1 MRAKFVPVVQVP
13 SLSVFGQKE
22 FIPDWLNT
30 TYVSKIKALPV
41 SQKMVLAAKYVPY
54 PDLLSYD
61 LYGTTDYWWVLCMYN
76 GVVRIFAD
84 MTEGT
89 LWKIPALSDIQSMLS
104 AAGSPSGSNLV
115 GSNVVI

>member
-1 MRAKFVPVVQVP
+1 MRAQYVPVVSVD
-13 SLSVFGQKE
+13 SESVFGQKE

-30 TYVSKIKALPV
+30 TYVGSIKSLPV
-41 SQKMVLAAKYVPY
+41 SQKLILPPKYVPY

-61 LYGTTDYWWVLCMYN
+61 LYGTVDYWWVLCMFN

-84 MTEGT
+84 MTPGT

-104 AAGSPSGSNLV
+104 SAGSPTGSNLV